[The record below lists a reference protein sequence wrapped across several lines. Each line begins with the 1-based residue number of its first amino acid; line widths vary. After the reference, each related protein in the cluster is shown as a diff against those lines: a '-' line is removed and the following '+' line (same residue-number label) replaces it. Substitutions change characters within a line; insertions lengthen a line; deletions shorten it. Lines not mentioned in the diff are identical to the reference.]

1 MLKQAIQRNRQRW
14 KYRAVLRRLRIRI
27 FDYEDAGK
35 GEKAMKLMKRCER
48 IIA

>member
-1 MLKQAIQRNRQRW
+1 MKQAIQRNRQRW

-35 GEKAMKLMKRCER
+35 GEKVTKLMRRMEK